1 MAAATMSVSSIAL
14 SPSSASSSSA
24 QEKASSRSVCVSSF
38 QGLRACSV
46 SKNSLPVAM
55 LFRKLSLSK
64 GATVCMSYEAGVGV
78 MGTKVGMMTYFTDV
92 GEAIPVTVIGFRE
105 GNVVTQVKTDLTD
118 GYNAVQIGY
127 RRVRDRKL
135 TKPELGHL
143 SKTGAVPLRHLQ
155 EFRLTSVDDFE
166 PGQKLKIDELFKEG
180 DLVDVSG
187 KSIGKG
193 FQGGI
198 KRHNFKRGP
207 MSHGS
212 KSHRQLGSIG
222 AGTTPGRVYPGKKM
236 PGRLGGTKTKIRK
249 LTVVKVDMELRT
261 VMVKG
266 AVPGKTGNLLR
277 ITPAKI
283 VGKNIPKN

>member
-1 MAAATMSVSSIAL
+1 MAAAIVSVSSICL
-14 SPSSASSSSA
+14 SPSSSTSSPA
-24 QEKASSRSVCVSSF
+24 QEMQSVVSTRSLSF
-38 QGLRACSV
+38 QGLRA
-46 SKNSLPVAM
+46 SKALQKPLPVAV
-55 LFRKLSLSK
+55 LFQKPSLRKGVTIS
-64 GATVCMSYEAGVGV
+64 MSYEAGMGV

-118 GYNAVQIGY
+118 GYNSVQIGY

-143 SKTGAVPLRHLQ
+143 SKCGAVPLRHLQ
-155 EFRLTSVDDFE
+155 EFRLTSVDGFE
-166 PGQKLKIDELFKEG
+166 PGQKLSIDELFKEG

-187 KSIGKG
+187 NSIGKG

-198 KRHNFKRGP
+198 KRWNFRRGP
-207 MSHGS
+207 MTHGS

-236 PGRLGGTKTKIRK
+236 PGRMGGTKTKIRK
-249 LTVVKVDMELRT
+249 LEVIKVDTELRT
-261 VMVKG
+261 LIVKG
-266 AVPGKTGNLLR
+266 AVPGKAGNLLR
-277 ITPAKI
+277 IAPAKI
-283 VGKNIPKN
+283 VGKNIPKS